1 VKGNPN
7 ISSIHSF
14 KIFSTSYRPSM
25 PPTFFRIT
33 LLRSGIGL
41 PLKINGALKALG
53 LTKRM
58 RTVYVPVSRD
68 TAGMIMKVKEL
79 VDVQEVTEEKS
90 KRQLKE
96 ERRPEA
102 GFYVE
107 KSSKGELWTKNIEN
121 TEGAYARE
129 WKELK

>member
-1 VKGNPN
+1 MP
-7 ISSIHSF
+7 
-14 KIFSTSYRPSM
+14 

-41 PLKINGALKALG
+41 PLKINGVLNALG

-58 RTVYVPVSRD
+58 RTVFVPVSRD

-79 VDVQEVTEEKS
+79 VSVEEVAEEKT
-90 KRQLKE
+90 KKMLKE
-96 ERRPEA
+96 ERRPDA

-107 KSSKGELWTKNIEN
+107 KSARTGLWAKTV
-121 TEGAYARE
+121 EGAYGRDWTETRE
-129 WKELK
+129 VS